1 MILSVLFK
9 MHFEVYLVKSDYT
22 ILWLAPEQAETPLSD
37 TKNPA
42 PGFTAASIYHT
53 ALSCWAPLTDNER
66 RQRVQLQAKHSA
78 FYRPKHV
85 ARGADSLNW
94 IS

>member
-53 ALSCWAPLTDNER
+53 ALSC
-66 RQRVQLQAKHSA
+66 
-78 FYRPKHV
+78 
-85 ARGADSLNW
+85 
-94 IS
+94 